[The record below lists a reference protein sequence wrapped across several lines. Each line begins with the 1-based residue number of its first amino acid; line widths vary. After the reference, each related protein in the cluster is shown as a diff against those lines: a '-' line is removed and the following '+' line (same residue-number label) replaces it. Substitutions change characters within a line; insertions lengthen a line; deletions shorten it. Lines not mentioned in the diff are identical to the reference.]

1 MKIKKVKY
9 NNMESLI
16 IYVTSDE
23 KDNEDINNKITNY
36 RKKYNDVSIFVSGI
50 NSIENLLTKIIQEN
64 RSE

>member
-23 KDNEDINNKITNY
+23 KDNEDINNEITNY
-36 RKKYNDVSIFVSGI
+36 RKKYKDVSIFVSGI
-50 NSIENLLTKIIQEN
+50 NSIEKLLTKIIQEN
-64 RSE
+64 KSE